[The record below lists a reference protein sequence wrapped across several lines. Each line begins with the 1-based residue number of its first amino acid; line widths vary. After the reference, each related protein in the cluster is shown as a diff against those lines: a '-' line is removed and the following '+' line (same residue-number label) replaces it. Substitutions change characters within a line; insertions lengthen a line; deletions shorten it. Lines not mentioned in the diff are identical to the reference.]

1 MILFVRNRNALLITW
16 NFRGVLLVVAAAL
29 ILPAVCSYEKVM
41 P

>member
-1 MILFVRNRNALLITW
+1 MIPFVRNRNALLMTW

-29 ILPAVCSYEKVM
+29 ILLVVGSYEKVM